1 VRISWCEWRTLG
13 WAAVEIAIAT
23 AGLGGCVV
31 GPDFRRPEPPESSYN
46 RPPATVGQ
54 VSLEYGAEVSADW
67 YSLFHSAALD
77 RLVKDALRGN
87 PDLEGARHA
96 LRAAHYELQ
105 AVAGTAL
112 PQVQIDAKV
121 ARTRVNGSLL
131 YQPDENLQVT
141 ANQFSMGPSLA
152 YDLDIFGHLRRTIES
167 QAAQTSRARHEMLD
181 VYVTLVDQVVV
192 TAFNLAAAAEQI
204 EVTRKLIS
212 DQQQQYDLT
221 HTLEDAG
228 KVARTETLQARA
240 QLETTRATLPTLEKQ
255 RDVYRNALL
264 KLLGKAPAED
274 ALPAIAL
281 QEFHLPTQLP
291 VSLPSKLV
299 RQRPDILQAEDA
311 LHAASAG
318 IGIAEAAR
326 FPSFDISA
334 QFAQQSI
341 KTSDLF
347 TQPASIWSAGLG
359 VAAPLFEGGTLRARQ
374 REAEELFIQARS
386 EYRST
391 IIGAFVE
398 VTDALQALQHDADS
412 YAAHETALEASQ
424 ANRDLATQEF
434 ERGSVNE
441 LVVLTAEQQYQ
452 SAALS
457 AVQAQVQ
464 RFADAAELFRSLGG
478 GWWGDT
484 KNTGENQ
491 DE

>member
-1 VRISWCEWRTLG
+1 
-13 WAAVEIAIAT
+13 
-23 AGLGGCVV
+23 V
-31 GPDFRRPEPPESSYN
+31 G
-46 RPPATVGQ
+46 VQ
-54 VSLEYGAEVSADW
+54 YGADVSSSW
-67 YSLFHSAALD
+67 YSLFHSNALNQ
-77 RLVKDALRGN
+77 LVQEALRGN
-87 PDLEGARHA
+87 PDLEGARHD
-96 LRAAHYELQ
+96 LRAAQYELQ

-112 PQVQIDAKV
+112 PQVQIDGRV
-121 ARTRVNGSLL
+121 ARSRVNGSLL

-141 ANQFSMGPSLA
+141 ANQFSLGPSLA
-152 YDLDIFGHLRRTIES
+152 YDLDVFGGIRRTIES
-167 QAAQTSRARHEMLD
+167 QAAQTSRVRHEMLD

-204 EVTRKLIS
+204 EVIRKLIS
-212 DQQQQYDLT
+212 DQQQQYELT

-240 QLETTRATLPTLEKQ
+240 QLETTRATLPALEKQ
-255 RDVYRNALL
+255 RDVYRNALVR
-264 KLLGKAPAED
+264 LLGKAPAD
-274 ALPAIAL
+274 GAVPAIAL
-281 QEFHLPTQLP
+281 QDFQLPPQLP
-291 VSLPSKLV
+291 VSLPSRLV
-299 RQRPDILQAEDA
+299 RQRPDILEAEDA

-318 IGIAEAAR
+318 VGIAEAAR

-347 TQPASIWSAGLG
+347 TQPASIWTAGLG

-374 REAEELFIQARS
+374 RAAEERFIQARS

-391 IIGAFVE
+391 LVGAFVE
-398 VTDALQALQHDADS
+398 VTNALEALQHDADS
-412 YAAHETALEASQ
+412 YAAHATALEASQ
-424 ANRDLATQEF
+424 ANRDLAAQEF
-434 ERGSVNE
+434 ERGRVNE

-464 RFADAAELFRSLGG
+464 RFTDAAELFRSLGG
-478 GWWGDT
+478 GWWNDAG
-484 KNTGENQ
+484 NTGENK